1 MRNLIIKDFEC
12 IYSISIFS
20 NYNLILWENNYNS
33 SNYGKKFLSKEE
45 KDIIKLTN
53 FHKNMLVGIILSDG
67 YIEKNKNWNPRI
79 RIEQSIKNFEY
90 IWFIFNKLSIL
101 NNSYPLLIKR
111 LFNNK
116 IFFSLSFRTRQLKC
130 LNEIYYLF
138 YNKNSKKKIIKED
151 LFHYMNYVTLA
162 YWIMGDGSKI
172 GKGILLCTDSFTLK
186 EVILLMNILKIKFN
200 IDSTIQYRY
209 SINLKDRKTKFNNG
223 KKIARI
229 VINKKNFDIIKD
241 KIKPYFTND
250 FLYKL

>member
-1 MRNLIIKDFEC
+1 
-12 IYSISIFS
+12 
-20 NYNLILWENNYNS
+20 
-33 SNYGKKFLSKEE
+33 
-45 KDIIKLTN
+45 
-53 FHKNMLVGIILSDG
+53 
-67 YIEKNKNWNPRI
+67 
-79 RIEQSIKNFEY
+79 
-90 IWFIFNKLSIL
+90 
-101 NNSYPLLIKR
+101 
-111 LFNNK
+111 
-116 IFFSLSFRTRQLKC
+116 
-130 LNEIYYLF
+130 
-138 YNKNSKKKIIKED
+138 
-151 LFHYMNYVTLA
+151 
-162 YWIMGDGSKI
+162 MGDGSKI